1 MFARTLLRQ
10 LAAPQQLLAP
20 FRTCLIALGSVGAL
34 RTSVTDTG
42 REARKSVTHK
52 KEIFEAFLAL
62 DHDKDGFI
70 TKHDLRRALNK
81 TELANKLSEEELRQL
96 IAEADID
103 GDGRINIQ
111 EFEIVSNAHPEVM
124 HGHMPAEAKKPYDR
138 GFG

>member
-1 MFARTLLRQ
+1 MMARTLFRAF
-10 LAAPQQLLAP
+10 AAPQQTLAP
-20 FRTCLIALGSVGAL
+20 LGAAWTALAPSGAP
-34 RTSVTDTG
+34 RTSVTDAG

-52 KEIFEAFLAL
+52 KQIFEAFLAL
-62 DHDKDGFI
+62 DHDRDGFI
-70 TKHDLRRALNK
+70 TKYDLKRALNK
-81 TELANKLSEEELRQL
+81 TELANKLSEDELQQL

-124 HGHMPAEAKKPYDR
+124 HGHMPTEAKKPYDR

>member
-1 MFARTLLRQ
+1 MLARALLRMFIVPQRTL
-10 LAAPQQLLAP
+10 APIRA
-20 FRTCLIALGSVGAL
+20 TWTGLGPVDAR
-34 RTSVTDTG
+34 RTSVTDAG
-42 REARKSVTHK
+42 REARKSITHK
-52 KEIFEAFLAL
+52 KGIFEAFLAL

-81 TELANKLSEEELRQL
+81 TELANKLSEDELRQL

>member
-1 MFARTLLRQ
+1 MPASKLFRVF
-10 LAAPQQLLAP
+10 AAPRRTLAP
-20 FRTCLIALGSVGAL
+20 FRASSTALGSTGAP
-34 RTSVTDTG
+34 RTSAPDKG
-42 REARKSVTHK
+42 RESRTHK
-52 KEIFEAFLAL
+52 KAIFEAFLVL

-81 TELANKLSEEELRQL
+81 TELANKLSEDELRQL

-124 HGHMPAEAKKPYDR
+124 QGTMPAEAKKPYDR